1 MFDEQIHQLPT
12 IQRNTKRKLCHIAKC
27 LSYWGS
33 TLVYAHQRPSQCTM
47 LVRCW
52 IFLVHLDLALT
63 IMVHS
68 VALGK
73 LLSSNFQFF

>member
-1 MFDEQIHQLPT
+1 MFDEQIHQPT

-33 TLVYAHQRPSQCTM
+33 TLVSEHQRPPHRTK
-47 LVRCW
+47 LVRLW
-52 IFLVHLDLALT
+52 ILLVHLDLALT